1 MTQNEYIK
9 NQLSNIKQLLK
20 ARAQNVKA
28 VFETSN
34 KNTHDINI
42 YCKAYSKATE
52 EAINAALDCLES
64 LNETI
69 KMFEDLEK

>member
-1 MTQNEYIK
+1 MTNNEYFK
-9 NQLSNIKQLLK
+9 NQLNNIKLLLK
-20 ARAQNVKA
+20 SRVQNVKA

-42 YCKAYSKATE
+42 YCKAYTKATE

-69 KMFEDLEK
+69 KTFEDLEK